1 MVTPPGRLSTSVRSG
16 GAQIVPRPDRWAPGP
31 PPPWASG
38 ASAGL
43 DEFLSA
49 VSVRERPM
57 LPAFPDA
64 RPAAVLVALAD
75 GADGPSV
82 LLTRRSWELRHHR
95 GEISFPGGRMDPG
108 ETPLDTALREAD
120 EEVGLDPRSVR
131 IHGELEHLN
140 TVVSRSYIVPKVG
153 ALTERVDLVGR
164 TMEVDR
170 VIWVPLAELT
180 RPDTYRSEVWG
191 TGATARVL
199 HFFHLDDE
207 TIWGATGRMLY
218 DLLEKTLAP
227 DPT

>member
-75 GADGPSV
+75 HG
-82 LLTRRSWELRHHR
+82 
-95 GEISFPGGRMDPG
+95 F
-108 ETPLDTALREAD
+108 TPTAIA
-120 EEVGLDPRSVR
+120 
-131 IHGELEHLN
+131 
-140 TVVSRSYIVPKVG
+140 
-153 ALTERVDLVGR
+153 
-164 TMEVDR
+164 
-170 VIWVPLAELT
+170 
-180 RPDTYRSEVWG
+180 
-191 TGATARVL
+191 AR
-199 HFFHLDDE
+199 
-207 TIWGATGRMLY
+207 
-218 DLLEKTLAP
+218 
-227 DPT
+227 